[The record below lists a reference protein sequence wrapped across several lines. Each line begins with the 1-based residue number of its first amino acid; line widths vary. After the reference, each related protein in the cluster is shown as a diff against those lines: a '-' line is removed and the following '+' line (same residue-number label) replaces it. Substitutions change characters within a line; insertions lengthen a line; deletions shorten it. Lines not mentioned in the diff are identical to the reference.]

1 MSVLLIAGFFA
12 TALLYASVG
21 FGGGS
26 TYSALLA
33 LYGFDYKLL
42 PVLSLVGMFLVNP
55 AFYLQTARDP
65 IFIYG
70 FTGLILLYVVGIAWL
85 RRMIDLKV

>member
-1 MSVLLIAGFFA
+1 MYMKVRALSSEGRL
-12 TALLYASVG
+12 TAWILTV
-21 FGGGS
+21 
-26 TYSALLA
+26 
-33 LYGFDYKLL
+33 L

-55 AFYLQTARDP
+55 GFYLQTASDP

-70 FTGLILLYVVGIAWL
+70 FTGLILLYVVGIVWI